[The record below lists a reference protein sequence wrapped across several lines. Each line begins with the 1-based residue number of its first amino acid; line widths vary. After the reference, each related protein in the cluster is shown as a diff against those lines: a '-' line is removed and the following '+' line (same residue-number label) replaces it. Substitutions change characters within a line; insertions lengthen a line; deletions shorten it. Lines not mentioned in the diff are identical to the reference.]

1 MEELKVELGPRSYR
15 IHIGR
20 GTMEGL
26 GAAAR
31 AAGFTKKM
39 AIVSNPTVFGMY
51 GERVRSSL
59 EGAGF
64 EVSVATVPDGE
75 EHKTLSR
82 VEEVIGTLLENR
94 LDRSSAVVALGGGV
108 VGDIA
113 GFAASVFMRGIRF
126 IQVPTTLL
134 AQVDSSV
141 GGKTGVNHV
150 LGKNMIGTFWQPSLV
165 WVDIETLKTL
175 PGREVRAG
183 LAEVIKYGVI
193 WDRDFFR
200 YLLDNRQG
208 IAELDPG
215 VLAHVVKRSCQ
226 IKAEVVSR
234 DEREAGL
241 RAVLNH
247 GHTVGHALETVTGYG
262 RYLHGEAVAIGM
274 QVEALLSVKMGLLSP
289 QDAESIEGIL
299 AAFDLPSALPE
310 GIDSEMLLDAMHLDK
325 KARSG
330 QIRFVLPEEIG
341 SVRIDVPADPDVLRE
356 FFLEDL

>member
-26 GAAAR
+26 GAVAQ
-31 AAGFTKKM
+31 AAGFTTKM

-64 EVSVATVPDGE
+64 EVSVATVP
-75 EHKTLSR
+75 
-82 VEEVIGTLLENR
+82 IGTLLENR

-141 GGKTGVNHV
+141 GGKTGVNHA

-215 VLAHVVKRSCQ
+215 VLARVVKRSCQ

-234 DEREAGL
+234 DEREAEL
-241 RAVLNH
+241 RAVLNY

-274 QVEALLSVKMGLLSP
+274 QVEALLSVKMGLMSH
-289 QDAESIEGIL
+289 QDAESIENIL

-310 GIDSEMLLDAMHLDK
+310 GIDSEMLLSAMHLDK

-330 QIRFVLPEEIG
+330 RIRFVLPEEIG
-341 SVRIDVPADPDVLRE
+341 SVTIDVPADPDVLRE